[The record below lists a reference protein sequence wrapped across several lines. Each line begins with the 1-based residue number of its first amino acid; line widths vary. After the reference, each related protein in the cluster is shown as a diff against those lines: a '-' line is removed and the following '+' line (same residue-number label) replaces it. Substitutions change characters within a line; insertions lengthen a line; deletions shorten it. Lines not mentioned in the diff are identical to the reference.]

1 MFRYLKLTETD
12 SFFHRMDCDTNA
24 VLTGIEGLVKSSL
37 SYVLYNLQIAVY
49 NSQEQ
54 QFILS
59 DIRWAFQSGKV

>member
-1 MFRYLKLTETD
+1 
-12 SFFHRMDCDTNA
+12 MDYCDTNA